1 MRIISK
7 GEFWIEF
14 IAVVIAVLLLP
25 FYIGYIHIGLPGAL
39 LYTAAAGAGLALGEE
54 LQFSSYR
61 LSQLPDLPD
70 LPDLA
75 GEIAPWSVSV
85 AVVGGIIYLLA
96 LILV

>member
-7 GEFWIEF
+7 GEFWIES

-54 LQFSSYR
+54 LQFSSYH
-61 LSQLPDLPD
+61 LSQLPD

-75 GEIAPWSVSV
+75 GEIALWSVSV